1 VQLNFLGVISFV
13 GLGENLVL
21 VWSIFIE
28 VKVVLD
34 AEFACLVVANG
45 VVALGM
51 AVYFLQE
58 VFGFGGGEVAVV
70 WL

>member
-1 VQLNFLGVISFV
+1 M
-13 GLGENLVL
+13 
-21 VWSIFIE
+21 E
-28 VKVVLD
+28 VEVVLD

-45 VVALGM
+45 VVALGV

-58 VFGFGGGEVAVV
+58 VFGFGGGEVAVE

>member
-1 VQLNFLGVISFV
+1 MKFDFLWVITFV
-13 GLGENLVL
+13 WLGENLVL
-21 VWSIFIE
+21 VGSVFME
-28 VKVVLD
+28 VEVVLD

-45 VVALGM
+45 VVALGV

-58 VFGFGGGEVAVV
+58 VFGFGGGEVAVE